1 MMKMLTRP
9 RWQEWWLEWGW
20 FEDIECEELLEKRR
34 PPNSNKLST
43 HLRPLRSSSSQSAP
57 SSWMMIII
65 PSFCWQLFHN
75 RHLNQWP
82 YTSFSLNSIDN
93 VLPIPCK
100 KFKQSEGLPQ
110 LEVDDHHVDEVNGD
124 KERCPL
130 VLPQTLRNFLLLHSC
145 RDQRGHGV
153 VGILDCHQALR
164 KCDSSKQYKNMYKNC
179 GSQHVI

>member
-1 MMKMLTRP
+1 MLTRP

-34 PPNSNKLST
+34 PPTWTNFLLISDHCDRRPHNHHR
-43 HLRPLRSSSSQSAP
+43 HLEWWSSFHLFAGNY
-57 SSWMMIII
+57 
-65 PSFCWQLFHN
+65 LFHN

-93 VLPIPCK
+93 VLPIPWK

-110 LEVDDHHVDEVNGD
+110 PEVDDHHVDEVNGD

-145 RDQRGHGV
+145 RDQRGHG
-153 VGILDCHQALR
+153 GGDPWLP
-164 KCDSSKQYKNMYKNC
+164 S
-179 GSQHVI
+179 GT

>member
-1 MMKMLTRP
+1 MTRMMTRVGMVW
-9 RWQEWWLEWGW
+9 RYWVRRTVG
-20 FEDIECEELLEKRR
+20 EEAA
-34 PPNSNKLST
+34 PNLNKLST

-93 VLPIPCK
+93 VLSIPWK

-110 LEVDDHHVDEVNGD
+110 PEVDDHHVDEVNGD

-145 RDQRGHGV
+145 RDQRGHG
-153 VGILDCHQALR
+153 GGGDPWLPSAT
-164 KCDSSKQYKNMYKNC
+164 
-179 GSQHVI
+179 